1 MKKLLTLLSLITLF
15 STFSYSQISQDLS
28 YQSIV
33 RYANGNLVVST
44 DVEVDLAITS
54 NGATVYSESHSAT
67 TSKNGLVSLRLGSKN
82 ISAFSAI
89 DWGSGKHYVSAT
101 ITVLDGYNYS
111 VSTES
116 ELLPVPYALYALN
129 AKDGAVGP
137 PVAPTIAIFSPFL
150 IVMMKV

>member
-1 MKKLLTLLSLITLF
+1 MKKLLTFLSFITLF

-54 NGATVYSESHSAT
+54 NGATVYSESHTAT

-82 ISAFSAI
+82 ISDHHFHSFQNF
-89 DWGSGKHYVSAT
+89 DLNKKT
-101 ITVLDGYNYS
+101 
-111 VSTES
+111 
-116 ELLPVPYALYALN
+116 LYL
-129 AKDGAVGP
+129 
-137 PVAPTIAIFSPFL
+137 FFHH
-150 IVMMKV
+150 

>member
-1 MKKLLTLLSLITLF
+1 MKKLLTFLSFITLF

-54 NGATVYSESHSAT
+54 NGATVYSESHTAT

-101 ITVLDGYNYS
+101 ITVLDGS
-111 VSTES
+111 
-116 ELLPVPYALYALN
+116 LPVGL
-129 AKDGAVGP
+129 KSG
-137 PVAPTIAIFSPFL
+137 
-150 IVMMKV
+150 

>member
-1 MKKLLTLLSLITLF
+1 MKKLLTFLSFITLF

-28 YQSIV
+28 YHGVDV

-54 NGATVYSESHSAT
+54 NGATVYSESHTAT

-111 VSTES
+111 VSTWK
-116 ELLPVPYALYALN
+116 AN
-129 AKDGAVGP
+129 W
-137 PVAPTIAIFSPFL
+137 
-150 IVMMKV
+150 